1 MISWMTGLEGL
12 EAPRDSQA
20 SPLSGQSFS
29 AINYTI
35 SGTLDRQRQ
44 EHGAS
49 QGPCSLDL
57 SQAMMVCRTA
67 TVT

>member
-1 MISWMTGLEGL
+1 MISWMKGLEVL
-12 EAPRDSQA
+12 EAARNSQV
-20 SPLSGQSFS
+20 SPISGQSFS

-35 SGTLDRQRQ
+35 SGKLDKQRQ

-57 SQAMMVCRTA
+57 AQAMMVCRTA